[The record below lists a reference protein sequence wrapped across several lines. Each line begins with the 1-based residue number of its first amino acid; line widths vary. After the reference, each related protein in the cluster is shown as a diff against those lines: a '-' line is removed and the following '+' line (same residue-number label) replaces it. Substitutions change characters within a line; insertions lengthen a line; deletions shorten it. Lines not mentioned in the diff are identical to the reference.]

1 MLDGVSLAF
10 LTIWLL
16 GDLTNLSGALW
27 AGLVPTVVALAIYFS
42 IADSV
47 LIAQCLYYNWKNNGT
62 NTEEDESEVGVD
74 GPERPLL
81 RRASVVS
88 QVTIPGSRRLSNASL
103 RRRDSIVGRLAP
115 IPENESSGKATF
127 RNLASILLISV
138 AGALGWVIA
147 FKLSVWVPTP
157 EEDSDDGETSRIL
170 GAEILGYVSAV
181 CYLG

>member
-1 MLDGVSLAF
+1 MLDGISLAF

-27 AGLVPTVVALAIYFS
+27 VGLVPTVVALAIYFF

-47 LIAQCLYYNWKNNGT
+47 LITQCLYYNWKNGRT
-62 NTEEDESEVGVD
+62 NAEEDESEVEID
-74 GPERPLL
+74 GPDQPLL

-103 RRRDSIVGRLAP
+103 RCRDSILSPLAS
-115 IPENESSGKATF
+115 IPENENSRKAIF
-127 RNLASILLISV
+127 RNLASVLLICV

-147 FKLSVWVPTP
+147 FKLGVWVPTP
-157 EEDSDDGETSRIL
+157 EEGSDDGETSRIL